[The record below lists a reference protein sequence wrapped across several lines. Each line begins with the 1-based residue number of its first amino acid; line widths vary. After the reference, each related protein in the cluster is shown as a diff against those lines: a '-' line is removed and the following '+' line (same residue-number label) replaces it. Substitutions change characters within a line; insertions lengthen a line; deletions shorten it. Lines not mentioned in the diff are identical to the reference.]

1 MIELGSRTE
10 AKGRGGSAT
19 RGRAA
24 LARAYGL
31 LGELIAGPLSEELIE
46 RACQSPLLGEAI
58 GAAPSLD
65 ELAAEHHRAF
75 EWSAF
80 PHQGV
85 YLDQGG
91 WADGSS
97 SLALRT
103 LFSRLGFVARQDLP
117 ADHLT
122 NLLGALAL
130 SLDRGDGEQIDPALP
145 GGAASI
151 ELELLDGHLLRWLPG
166 FVAAV
171 CRLHLGFPVALAS
184 QLEDLALYHREI
196 LAAVV
201 PASDF
206 VLEPVPS
213 LLDEPETS
221 LADIATFLLSP
232 VRSGLFLSREDIL
245 FVVRSAGCFCGF
257 GDRQTMLLNALRTAV
272 QHERLA
278 ELCAALSLL
287 HRSWEERLESRVL
300 VGLPEVFTRPWIA
313 RSTDSRA
320 LLHVLGAAG
329 RSFSSSTEAEPRG
342 GGATES

>member
-1 MIELGSRTE
+1 MIELGLKAG
-10 AKGRGGSAT
+10 AKGAGGTAT
-19 RGRAA
+19 RARAA
-24 LARAYGL
+24 LARAYRL
-31 LGELIAGPLSEELIE
+31 LGDLVAGPLSEELVE
-46 RACQSPLLGEAI
+46 RACQSPLLGQAI
-58 GAAPSLD
+58 GAAPALD

-97 SLALRT
+97 SIALRS
-103 LFSRLGFVARQDLP
+103 LFSELGFVARQDLP

-130 SLDRGDGEQIDPALP
+130 SLDLGDGAGSGLARSDD
-145 GGAASI
+145 AASV
-151 ELELLDGHLLRWLPG
+151 ELELLDGHLLRWLPS
-166 FVAAV
+166 FAAAV
-171 CRLHLGFPVALAS
+171 CRLGLGFPAALVS
-184 QLEDLALYHREI
+184 QLEDLALYHREM
-196 LAAVV
+196 LAALV
-201 PASDF
+201 PVSEF
-206 VLEPVPS
+206 VLEPSPS

-221 LADIATFLLSP
+221 LADIASFLLST

-278 ELCAALSLL
+278 ELCEALSLL

-300 VGLPEVFTRPWIA
+300 EGLPATLARPWIA

-320 LLHVLGAAG
+320 LLQVLGAAG

-342 GGATES
+342 SGARES